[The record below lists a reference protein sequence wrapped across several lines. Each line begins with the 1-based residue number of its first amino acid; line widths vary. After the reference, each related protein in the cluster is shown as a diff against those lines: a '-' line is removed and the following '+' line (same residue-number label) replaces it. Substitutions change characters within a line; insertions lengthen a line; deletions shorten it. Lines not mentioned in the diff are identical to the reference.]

1 MITFA
6 KTKTG
11 GVIHLDDSDLETVKL
26 MLHRALNTWQPN
38 PPQDLLRVQR
48 QIEALNG

>member
-1 MITFA
+1 MITFYE
-6 KTKTG
+6 TEDRYT
-11 GVIHLDDSDLETVKL
+11 ISFRPEDLETVKM
-26 MLHRALNTWQPN
+26 MLARSLNTWQPN